1 MLSLILYFYVKFGL
15 LKLLQMVL
23 LISYR
28 SQNISGHD
36 PTSALKTHSL
46 TFISQIQLLARSTL
60 VSSYSQLRED
70 SAKYMIPSKL
80 NT

>member
-1 MLSLILYFYVKFGL
+1 MLSLILYFYVKFGKKNVKFGL

-46 TFISQIQLLARSTL
+46 TCISQI
-60 VSSYSQLRED
+60 VG
-70 SAKYMIPSKL
+70 
-80 NT
+80 